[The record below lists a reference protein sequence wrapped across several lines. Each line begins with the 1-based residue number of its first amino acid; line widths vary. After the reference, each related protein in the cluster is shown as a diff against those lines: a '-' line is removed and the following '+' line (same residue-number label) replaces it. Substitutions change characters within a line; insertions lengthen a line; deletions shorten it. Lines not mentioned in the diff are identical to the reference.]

1 MNPVDKIIAL
11 ALEEDA
17 SLNDVTSKAVVPPT
31 LRVKAR
37 ITARQRLVVS
47 GSSAALRV
55 FEMIDPAVSAQL
67 NVDDGT
73 EVLAG
78 DVIANILGPARS
90 ILAGERV
97 ALNLLQQL
105 CGVATLTQK
114 FCNVIKGTSAKIV
127 DTRKT
132 LPGIRMLQKQA
143 VLDGGGANHRMSLAD
158 GVLIK
163 DNHIAAAGSI
173 SQAIQ
178 LARRGA
184 HHLLKVE
191 VEVETLDGVREAL
204 GAGADVV
211 MLDNMP
217 PDMIAAAVELIDGRA
232 VVEASGGISLDNVL
246 EVAKTGVD
254 LISVGCLTH
263 SAPACDVSVDFVLS
277 QSA

>member
-17 SLNDVTSKAVVPPT
+17 SLNDVTSKAVVAPT
-31 LRVKAR
+31 LHVKAR

-55 FEMIDPAVSAQL
+55 FQMIDPTISAEL
-67 NVDDGT
+67 MVDDGA

-78 DVIANILGPARS
+78 DVIGDVLGPARS

-105 CGVATLTQK
+105 CGVATLTNK
-114 FCNVIKGTSAKIV
+114 FCNAIKVTSAKII

-132 LPGIRMLQKQA
+132 LPGIRALQKQA

-163 DNHIAAAGSI
+163 DNHVAAAGSI

-191 VEVETLDGVREAL
+191 VEVETLDGVQEAL
-204 GAGADVV
+204 SAGADVV

-217 PDMIAAAVELIDGRA
+217 LDMIAAAVKLVDGRA
-232 VVEASGGISLDNVL
+232 VVEASGNISLDNVL

-254 LISVGCLTH
+254 LISVGRLTH
-263 SAPACDVSVDFVLS
+263 SAPACDVSLDLV
-277 QSA
+277 QP